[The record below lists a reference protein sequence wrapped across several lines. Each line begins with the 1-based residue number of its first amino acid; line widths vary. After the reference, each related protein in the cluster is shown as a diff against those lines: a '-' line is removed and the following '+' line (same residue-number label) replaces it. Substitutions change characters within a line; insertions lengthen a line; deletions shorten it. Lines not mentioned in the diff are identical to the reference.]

1 MIIHVSRQ
9 FEKQYKRIPENIRQ
23 QAQAKEALFRTDP
36 FHPLLRTHKLKG
48 KRKGGLGILDQ
59 LLLSHYIPLSC
70 RERGALLRNWHAHEI
85 YR

>member
-9 FEKQYKRIPENIRQ
+9 FEKQYRRLPENIRQ

-36 FHPLLRTHKLKG
+36 FQPLLRTHKLKG
-48 KRKGGLGILDQ
+48 KEKEIWAFWINYSYRITFLFLAENEVLFFEIGT
-59 LLLSHYIPLSC
+59 
-70 RERGALLRNWHAHEI
+70 HEI